1 MKRGQH
7 HGALREALIDA
18 SLQLLDADGVEGVT
32 IRAVA
37 RRAGVSHAAPINHF
51 PDLRALLT
59 AVAARCFE
67 HLLGAARAARDARS
81 DAYGRLEAF
90 VDAYI
95 DYALTHP
102 DRYRMM
108 WRMDILD
115 PEDPTL
121 DGLVNGLY
129 GDVEEMVAALPQPTR
144 RIDPTTVV
152 IALSSL
158 VHGYASMR
166 IDRNFIPASDAITG
180 QPRQHVMLK
189 VALGLPTD

>member
-18 SLQLLDADGVEGVT
+18 SLQLLDTEGVEAVT

-59 AVAARCFE
+59 AVATRCFE

-95 DYALTHP
+95 DYALAHP
-102 DRYRMM
+102 GRYRMM

-115 PEDPTL
+115 PEDPAL
-121 DGLVNGLY
+121 DGLVEGLY

-189 VALGLPTD
+189 VALGLPID

>member
-18 SLQLLDADGVEGVT
+18 SLQLLDAEGVEAVT

-51 PDLRALLT
+51 PD
-59 AVAARCFE
+59 
-67 HLLGAARAARDARS
+67 LLGAARAARDARS

-95 DYALTHP
+95 GYALAHP

-115 PEDPTL
+115 PEDPAL

-129 GDVEEMVAALPQPTR
+129 GDVEEMVAALPRPTR

-166 IDRNFIPASDAITG
+166 IDRNFIPASDAVTG

>member
-18 SLQLLDADGVEGVT
+18 SLQLLESDGVEGVT

-67 HLLGAARAARDARS
+67 HLLAAARAAREARS
-81 DAYGRLEAF
+81 DAYGRLEGF

-95 DYALTHP
+95 DYALAHP

-152 IALSSL
+152 VALSSL

>member
-18 SLQLLDADGVEGVT
+18 SLQLLDAEGAEAVT

-59 AVAARCFE
+59 AVAVRCFE
-67 HLLGAARAARDARS
+67 HLLGAARAARDGRC

-95 DYALTHP
+95 DYALAHP
-102 DRYRMM
+102 GRYRMM

-115 PEDPTL
+115 PEDPAL

-129 GDVEEMVAALPQPTR
+129 GDVEEMVAALPPPAR

-166 IDRNFIPASDAITG
+166 IDRNFIPAADAITG

-189 VALGLPTD
+189 VALGLPID

>member
-1 MKRGQH
+1 M
-7 HGALREALIDA
+7 EA
-18 SLQLLDADGVEGVT
+18 VT

-37 RRAGVSHAAPINHF
+37 RHAGVSHAAPINHF
-51 PDLRALLT
+51 PDLRALIT

-67 HLLGAARAARDARS
+67 DLLGAARAARDARS
-81 DAYGRLEAF
+81 NAYGRLEGF
-90 VDAYI
+90 VDGYI
-95 DYALTHP
+95 DYALAHP

-115 PEDPTL
+115 AGDPVL

-166 IDRNFIPASDAITG
+166 IDRNFIPASDAVTG

>member
-18 SLQLLDADGVEGVT
+18 SLQLLDAEGAEAVT

-59 AVAARCFE
+59 AVAVRCFE
-67 HLLGAARAARDARS
+67 HLLGAARTARDGRR

-95 DYALTHP
+95 DYALAHP
-102 DRYRMM
+102 GRYRMM

-144 RIDPTTVV
+144 RIDPTTIV

-158 VHGYASMR
+158 VHGYAAMR
-166 IDRNFIPASDAITG
+166 IDRNFIPAADAITG

-189 VALGLPTD
+189 VALGLPID

>member
-7 HGALREALIDA
+7 HGALREALIHA
-18 SLQLLDADGVEGVT
+18 SLQLLDGDGVEGVT

-37 RRAGVSHAAPINHF
+37 RHAGVSHAAPINHF

-81 DAYGRLEAF
+81 DAYGRLEGF
-90 VDAYI
+90 VDGYI
-95 DYALTHP
+95 EYALAHP

-115 PEDPTL
+115 PDDPVL

-129 GDVEEMVAALPQPTR
+129 GDVEDMVAALPQPTR
-144 RIDPTTVV
+144 HIDPATVV
-152 IALSSL
+152 VALSSL

-189 VALGLPTD
+189 VALGLPID